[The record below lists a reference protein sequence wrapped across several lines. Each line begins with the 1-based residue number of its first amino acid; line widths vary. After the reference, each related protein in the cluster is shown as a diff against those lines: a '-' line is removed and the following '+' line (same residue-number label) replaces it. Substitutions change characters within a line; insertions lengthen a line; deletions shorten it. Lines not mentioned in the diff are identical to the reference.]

1 MGGDIIAYDEKPYDN
16 HWCGRTGQR
25 DRDAVDV
32 SLRMTSH
39 SFDDDDDNEPRWTD
53 VLIGKPK
60 SLTKHCDRTL
70 FLCWPPYR
78 SRMASDCLRWHQSQ
92 RIIYVGEG
100 SGGATGTD
108 AFHARLIKDFE
119 EIQTLAIPQWWGMH
133 DWLWVY
139 ERKR

>member
-16 HWCGRTGQR
+16 DQCGRTGQR
-25 DRDAVDV
+25 NQIERKVVDEQI
-32 SLRMTSH
+32 T
-39 SFDDDDDNEPRWTD
+39 EGWTD
-53 VLIGKPK
+53 VLVGKPEC
-60 SLTKHCDRTL
+60 LAKHRDRTL

-119 EIQTLAIPQWWGMH
+119 EIQTCAIPQWWGMH
-133 DWLWVY
+133 DRLWVY